1 MIPKQQRRVVIA
13 SWPAGAVSEANF
25 RLEDAPVP
33 EPGPGQ
39 VLVRTLYLA
48 LDPYMRGVLSDGGV
62 LGLRTT
68 IGEPMRGGVVGEVV
82 KSHTPDFAVSDI
94 VEDRLSWEEYAVGPR
109 QVMRKVDPSVA
120 PVSTANSILGMTG
133 MTAYFGLFEFT
144 ETKPGETV
152 VVSGAAGGVGQA
164 AVQLAKIAGCRVVG
178 IAGGAEKCAFVRDEL
193 GADVCIDYRAERDMV
208 AAIKAACPGGVD
220 VYFDLTSGPISEA
233 VMANLRLNAR
243 IAVVGGSSGQPAPA
257 MSNFIGRRITA
268 RGFIIFDHSHRW
280 EPAIRAMGQ
289 LVKADRLKYRDAIT
303 DGLENAPRAFVE
315 MLTGKAGLGKPQV
328 KVAGES

>member
-1 MIPKQQRRVVIA
+1 MMPKQQRRVVVT
-13 SWPAGAVSEANF
+13 SWPTAAVSEANF
-25 RLEDAPVP
+25 RLESDAPVL

-48 LDPYMRGVLSDGGV
+48 LDPYMRGVLSEGGV
-62 LGLRTT
+62 LGVRTS

-82 KSHTPDFAVSDI
+82 TSNNPDFAVGDI
-94 VEDRLSWEEYAVGPR
+94 VEDRLGWEEYSVGPR
-109 QVMRKVDPSVA
+109 QLMRKVDPSVA

-178 IAGGAEKCAFVRDEL
+178 IAGGPEKCAFVREL
-193 GADVCIDYRAERDMV
+193 GADAVIDYKAERDI
-208 AAIKAACPGGVD
+208 AAAVKAACPAGVD
-220 VYFDLTSGPISEA
+220 VYFDLTSGPVSDA

-268 RGFIIFDHSHRW
+268 RGFIIFDHAHRW
-280 EPAIRAMGQ
+280 APAIHAMGQ
-289 LVKADRLKYRDAIT
+289 LVKDGRLKYRDAIT

-315 MLTGKAGLGKPQV
+315 MLAGKAGLGKPQV
-328 KVAGES
+328 KVAAER